1 MMSEINSENSLVS
14 IIIPVWNTEKYLPE
28 CLDSVLLQTY
38 SNLEIILINDGSTDN
53 SLKICLEYQKK
64 DNRIIVIDKLN
75 SGVSDTRNVGLK
87 KASGDYVLFID
98 SDDLVLINHVELLIS
113 TAYKY
118 KSDITIGGLSHF
130 DDGEFIDITKIKNK
144 DYESYQLSKVLTLK
158 KIIFHEG
165 FSWEIANKLY
175 SKSCLNEVFF
185 DINEKLGEDLSFF
198 CKAIL
203 NSNIISVN
211 INNTYF
217 YRSREDSATKDRFLM
232 KRKQFLNIREKF
244 ISFNKRYF
252 PKDIWISDCL
262 CILTYFHW
270 SLNLIKK
277 GIRNRRIENFCMCKV
292 RSYLFSVII
301 SRKIPCSFKLKVVI
315 FSFSINLFLLVSEFK
330 KFFSDIITRIRNFI

>member
-1 MMSEINSENSLVS
+1 MMSEINNENSLVS

-98 SDDLVLINHVELLIS
+98 SDDVVLINHVELLIL

-144 DYESYQLSKVLTLK
+144 DHESYQLSRVLTLK
-158 KIIFHEG
+158 KMIFHEG

-203 NSNIISVN
+203 NSEIISISV
-211 INNTYF
+211 NNTYF
-217 YRSREDSATKDRFLM
+217 YRSRENSTTRDPT
-232 KRKQFLNIREKF
+232 LNRLEDIIRVRDKFRKF
-244 ISFNKRYF
+244 IFEHFNEVN
-252 PKDIWISDCL
+252 WISDSFY
-262 CILTYFHW
+262 IITY
-270 SLNLIKK
+270 L
-277 GIRNRRIENFCMCKV
+277 
-292 RSYLFSVII
+292 
-301 SRKIPCSFKLKVVI
+301 
-315 FSFSINLFLLVSEFK
+315 NLFLHLYNHKILDKHTYRTCKHNIKKYLYSVLWSKEISFMFKFRAFIFSLSPYLFLVFRVVIGFLK
-330 KFFSDIITRIRNFI
+330 HNKC